1 MTVEDDAAADVRREK
16 YGHLPPLVRTEDT
29 ITSQET
35 VAARDPRGGHDTD
48 LDFTI
53 RHAGS

>member
-1 MTVEDDAAADVRREK
+1 MTVENNDDADVRREK
-16 YGHLPPLVRTEDT
+16 YGQLPPLVRTEDT

-35 VAARDPRGGHDTD
+35 VSARDPRGGHDTD